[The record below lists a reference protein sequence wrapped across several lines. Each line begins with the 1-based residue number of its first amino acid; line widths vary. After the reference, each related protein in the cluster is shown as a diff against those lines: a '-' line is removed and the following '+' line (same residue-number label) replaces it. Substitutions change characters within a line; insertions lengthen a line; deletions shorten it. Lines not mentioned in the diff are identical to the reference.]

1 MAKKRSKIKTL
12 LFLAVLGLAAWG
24 AHNLW
29 HNHSEDAKTAVEK
42 TTKAVKA
49 AKDSLK

>member
-1 MAKKRSKIKTL
+1 MAKKRSKIKTFL
-12 LFLAVLGLAAWG
+12 ILAVVGLAAWG
-24 AHNLW
+24 VYNLW
-29 HNHSEDAKTAVEK
+29 HNHSDHAKTAVEK